1 MCLMIKTFTLNRNKN
16 INNNNNIENQLA
28 KFLPKC
34 KMARI
39 EKIFSISFCFIDFPF
54 SNKEIHDR
62 KIHIWL
68 IRFALVFFEQ
78 QQRRRWWWFS
88 IFIKKNYK
96 SNHDEPWWMMM
107 MMMTNLFFIYTDQW
121 IFWWNTCMGVIWWF
135 WLTDVRIAVVFRRP
149 HIPNNGGGGDGV
161 LPCLYVQCDDF
172 ILCAIYRLARENV
185 ECWRR

>member
-107 MMMTNLFFIYTDQW
+107 MMTNLFFHLYRSMNILVKYMHGGNMMILIDRCQDRGCFSPSPYT
-121 IFWWNTCMGVIWWF
+121 
-135 WLTDVRIAVVFRRP
+135 
-149 HIPNNGGGGDGV
+149 
-161 LPCLYVQCDDF
+161 
-172 ILCAIYRLARENV
+172 E
-185 ECWRR
+185 